1 MPQLLLEIFSEE
13 IPARMQQGAAR
24 DLERM
29 ASERLKA
36 AGLTWEALTTFA
48 GPRRLTLVI
57 EGLPT
62 ATPDRNEE
70 LKGPKTSAPAQALEG
85 FLRKTGLT
93 QDQLTERDGVWFAE
107 ISQQGRATTEVIADS
122 LEQILRAFPWPKS
135 QRWGSGAFRWVRPIH
150 RIIALFDGAVVPYAL
165 DLGSTVGGEGR
176 KIVASDVTE
185 GHRFMGSGQP
195 FAVKDFADYR
205 ARLEREFVLLDV
217 ADRKLRILEGAKA
230 ACAARGLALVDDDGL
245 LDEVAGLAEWPTP
258 ILGDMDPQ
266 FLSLPPEV
274 VRLSMKVHQK
284 YFAVRDPAKDGLA
297 PNFLVVANVEATDGG
312 AALAAG
318 NSRVLSARLNDARF
332 FWDEDQK
339 VGFDAWLNKLSG
351 VTFHAKLGTM
361 AERVDRIAAL
371 AREIA
376 PLVGA
381 DPDQAEFAARLAKAD
396 LASGM
401 VGEFPELQGIMGGYY
416 VAALKPFPLDGGRV
430 GMGVAP
436 SAGEGSGADTNAA
449 AVTLTPNPSPI
460 KGEGSLRA
468 LADAVRDHY
477 KPQGPADTVP
487 TAPLTVAVALA
498 DKLDTL
504 VGFFAIDEK
513 PTGSKDPYALRR
525 AALGVIRLVLENGV
539 RIKLHDVIQTIGLAQ
554 LFDLSD
560 GFIDAFNDR
569 LNSHIDDRI
578 ENALPH
584 LTGNVSWTFL
594 NTAGSL
600 SDLCQSSGPF
610 WVLEDESPEFASSF
624 QTLRQRLEQLDTR
637 LAAADFNGAFEVAK
651 HTIAGDD
658 VEHLWLRASAFELSS
673 EVLAF
678 FADRLTV
685 LLRDQGQRHDLVAAV
700 FALGDDDLVRIVRR
714 VEALAAFLAT
724 DDGANLLT
732 GYKRASNIL
741 KAEEKKGPLPTGMV
755 QTGLPDQLA
764 EETALAFAAAAAQVA
779 VDAALE
785 AEDFAAAMRALA
797 ALRAPVDAFFDKVM
811 VNSDVPAEREN
822 RLKLLGQIRAVMGR
836 VADFGQIAG

>member
-29 ASERLKA
+29 VSERLKA
-36 AGLTWEALTTFA
+36 AGLTWDALNVFA

-57 EGLPT
+57 DGLPV
-62 ATPDRNEE
+62 AAEDRNEE
-70 LKGPKTSAPAQALEG
+70 VKGPKTSAPAQALEG

-93 QDQLTERDGVWFAE
+93 QDQLVERDGVWFAE
-107 ISQQGRATTEVIADS
+107 ISSKGRQTTEVFAEAVDHIVRS
-122 LEQILRAFPWPKS
+122 FPWPKS
-135 QRWGSGAFRWVRPIH
+135 MRWGTGSLRWVRPIK
-150 RIIALFDGAVVPYAL
+150 RIIALFDGAVVPFEI
-165 DLGSTVGGEGR
+165 DGIQSG
-176 KIVASDVTE
+176 DVTE
-185 GHRFMGSGQP
+185 GHRFLGSGKP
-195 FAVKDFADYR
+195 FAVKNFADYR
-205 ARLEREFVLLDV
+205 AKLERDFVLLDV
-217 ADRKLRILEGAKA
+217 ADRKLRILEAAKA
-230 ACAARGLALVDDDGL
+230 ACAARGLVLVDDDGL

-297 PNFLVVANVEATDGG
+297 PNFLVVVNVEATDGG
-312 AALAAG
+312 KALAAG

-339 VGFDAWLNKLSG
+339 VGFDAWNDKLKG
-351 VTFHAKLGTM
+351 VTFHAKLGTL

-381 DPDQAEFAARLAKAD
+381 DADQAEQAARLSKAD

-401 VGEFPELQGIMGGYY
+401 VSEFPELQGIMGGYY
-416 VAALKPFPLDGGRV
+416 ARL
-430 GMGVAP
+430 
-436 SAGEGSGADTNAA
+436 AGYPD
-449 AVTLTPNPSPI
+449 AV
-460 KGEGSLRA
+460 
-468 LADAVRDHY
+468 ADAVRDHY
-477 KPQGPADTVP
+477 KPQGPGDSVP
-487 TAPLTVAVALA
+487 TAPVTVAVAIA
-498 DKLDTL
+498 EKLDTL

-513 PTGSKDPYALRR
+513 PTGSRDPYALRR

-539 RIKLHDVIQTIGLAQ
+539 RMHLGRMFEVVGLAQ

-560 GFIDAFNDR
+560 SFINEFADQQSSR
-569 LNSHIDDRI
+569 QDDRI
-578 ENALPH
+578 ENALPYVQR
-584 LTGNVSWTFL
+584 NVSWHYL
-594 NTAGSL
+594 NAGGLMDRLASA
-600 SDLCQSSGPF
+600 SGPS
-610 WVLEDESPEFASSF
+610 WILADESAEFADD
-624 QTLRQRLEQLDTR
+624 LRELRNRLSYLSNR
-637 LAAADFNGAFEVAK
+637 LAAADFNGAFEVA
-651 HTIAGDD
+651 HGARIAED
-658 VEHLWLRASAFELSS
+658 VEGSWLRVGAFELGHSG
-673 EVLAF
+673 VGF

-724 DDGANLLT
+724 DDGANLLA

-741 KAEEKKGPLPTGMV
+741 KAEEKKGPLPEGAV
-755 QTGLPDQLA
+755 ATGLANQPA
-764 EETALAFAAAAAQVA
+764 EETALAFAAAAAATA

-785 AEDFAAAMRALA
+785 TEDFAAAMTALA
-797 ALRAPVDAFFDKVM
+797 RLRGPVDAFFTGVM
-811 VNSDVPAEREN
+811 VNSDVAEEREN
-822 RLKLLGQIRAVMGR
+822 RLKLLGQVRGVMGR

>member
-29 ASERLKA
+29 ASDRLKA
-36 AGLTWEALTTFA
+36 AGLTWDALNVFA

-57 EGLPT
+57 DGLPT
-62 ATPDRNEE
+62 AAEDRNEE
-70 LKGPKTSAPAQALEG
+70 VKGPKTSAPAQALEG

-93 QDQLTERDGVWFAE
+93 QDQLVERDGVWFAE
-107 ISQQGRATTEVIADS
+107 ISSKGRQTTEVFAEAVD
-122 LEQILRAFPWPKS
+122 QIVRSFPWPKS
-135 QRWGSGAFRWVRPIH
+135 MRWGTGTLRWVRPIK
-150 RIIALFDGAVVPYAL
+150 RIIALFDGAVVPFEI
-165 DLGSTVGGEGR
+165 DGIHSG
-176 KIVASDVTE
+176 DVTE
-185 GHRFMGSGQP
+185 GHRFLGSGKP
-195 FAVKDFADYR
+195 FTVKDFADYR
-205 ARLEREFVLLDV
+205 AKLERDFVLLDV
-217 ADRKLRILEGAKA
+217 ADRRLRILEAAKA
-230 ACAARGLALVDDDGL
+230 ACAARGLVLVDDDGL

-312 AALAAG
+312 KALAAG

-339 VGFDAWLNKLSG
+339 VGFDAWNDKLKG
-351 VTFHAKLGTM
+351 VTFHAKLGTL

-381 DPDQAEFAARLAKAD
+381 DADQAEQAARLSKAD

-401 VGEFPELQGIMGGYY
+401 VSEFPELQGVMGGYY
-416 VAALKPFPLDGGRV
+416 ARL
-430 GMGVAP
+430 
-436 SAGEGSGADTNAA
+436 AGYPD
-449 AVTLTPNPSPI
+449 AV
-460 KGEGSLRA
+460 
-468 LADAVRDHY
+468 ADAVRDHY
-477 KPQGPADTVP
+477 KPQGPGDSVP
-487 TAPLTVAVALA
+487 TAPVTVAVAIA
-498 DKLDTL
+498 EKLDTL

-513 PTGSKDPYALRR
+513 PTGSRDPYALRR
-525 AALGVIRLVLENGV
+525 AALGVIRLVLENSA
-539 RIKLHDVIQTIGLAQ
+539 RIGLRR
-554 LFDLSD
+554 
-560 GFIDAFNDR
+560 DAF
-569 LNSHIDDRI
+569 SAAMA
-578 ENALPH
+578 ALEK
-584 LTGNVSWTFL
+584 GNVQRAVDKL
-594 NTAGSL
+594 SL
-600 SDLCQSSGPF
+600 
-610 WVLEDESPEFASSF
+610 E
-624 QTLRQRLEQLDTR
+624 T
-637 LAAADFNGAFEVAK
+637 
-651 HTIAGDD
+651 
-658 VEHLWLRASAFELSS
+658 ELS
-673 EVLAF
+673 AF

-724 DDGANLLT
+724 DDGANLLA

-741 KAEEKKGPLPTGMV
+741 KAEEKKGPLPQGMV
-755 QTGLPDQLA
+755 NTGLPNQPA
-764 EETALAFAAAAAQVA
+764 EETTLAFAAAAAATA

-785 AEDFAAAMRALA
+785 TEDFAAAMTALA
-797 ALRAPVDAFFDKVM
+797 ALRGPVDAFFTGVM
-811 VNSDVPAEREN
+811 VNSDVEAEREN
-822 RLKLLGQIRAVMGR
+822 RLKLLGQVRGVMGR

>member
-1 MPQLLLEIFSEE
+1 MTEFNRMPQLLLEIFSEE

-29 ASERLKA
+29 VSERLKA
-36 AGLTWEALTTFA
+36 AGLTWEALNVFA

-57 EGLPT
+57 DGLPV
-62 ATPDRNEE
+62 AAEDRNEE
-70 LKGPKTSAPAQALEG
+70 VKGPKTSAPAQALEG

-93 QDQLTERDGVWFAE
+93 QDQLVERDGVWFAE
-107 ISQQGRATTEVIADS
+107 ISSKGRQTTEVFAEAVD
-122 LEQILRAFPWPKS
+122 QIVRSFPWPKS
-135 QRWGSGAFRWVRPIH
+135 MRWGTGSLRWVRPIK
-150 RIIALFDGAVVPYAL
+150 RIIALFDGAVVPFEI
-165 DLGSTVGGEGR
+165 DGIPSG
-176 KIVASDVTE
+176 DVTE
-185 GHRFMGSGQP
+185 GHRFLGSGKP

-205 ARLEREFVLLDV
+205 AKLERDFVLIDV
-217 ADRKLRILEGAKA
+217 ADRKLRILEAAKA

-284 YFAVRDPAKDGLA
+284 YFAVRDPSKDGLA

-312 AALAAG
+312 KALAAG

-339 VGFDAWLNKLSG
+339 VGFDAWNDKLKG
-351 VTFHAKLGTM
+351 VTFHAKLGTL
-361 AERVDRIAAL
+361 AERVDRIAEL

-381 DPDQAEFAARLAKAD
+381 DADQAEQAARLSKAD

-401 VGEFPELQGIMGGYY
+401 VSEFPELQGVMGGYY
-416 VAALKPFPLDGGRV
+416 ARL
-430 GMGVAP
+430 
-436 SAGEGSGADTNAA
+436 AGYPD
-449 AVTLTPNPSPI
+449 AV
-460 KGEGSLRA
+460 
-468 LADAVRDHY
+468 ADAVRDHY
-477 KPQGPADTVP
+477 KPQGPGDTVP
-487 TAPLTVAVALA
+487 TAPVTVAVAIA
-498 DKLDTL
+498 EKLDTL

-513 PTGSKDPYALRR
+513 PTGSRDPYALRR
-525 AALGVIRLVLENGV
+525 AALGVIRLVLESGA
-539 RIKLHDVIQTIGLAQ
+539 RIGLR
-554 LFDLSD
+554 
-560 GFIDAFNDR
+560 GDAF
-569 LNSHIDDRI
+569 SAAMA
-578 ENALPH
+578 ALEK
-584 LTGNVSWTFL
+584 GNV
-594 NTAGSL
+594 
-600 SDLCQSSGPF
+600 
-610 WVLEDESPEFASSF
+610 
-624 QTLRQRLEQLDTR
+624 QRAVDK
-637 LAAADFNGAFEVAK
+637 LA
-651 HTIAGDD
+651 
-658 VEHLWLRASAFELSS
+658 VETELS
-673 EVLAF
+673 AF

-724 DDGANLLT
+724 DDGANLLA

-741 KAEEKKGPLPTGMV
+741 KAEEKKGPLPEGAV
-755 QTGLPDQLA
+755 ATGLANQPA
-764 EETALAFAAAAAQVA
+764 EETALAFAAAAAASA

-785 AEDFAAAMRALA
+785 TEDFAAAMTALA
-797 ALRAPVDAFFDKVM
+797 RLRGPVDAFFTGVM
-811 VNSDVPAEREN
+811 VNSGVAEEREN
-822 RLKLLGQIRAVMGR
+822 RLKLLGQVRGVMGR

>member
-29 ASERLKA
+29 ASDRLKA
-36 AGLTWEALTTFA
+36 AGLTWDALNVFA

-57 EGLPT
+57 DGLPS
-62 ATPDRNEE
+62 AAEDRNEE
-70 LKGPKTSAPAQALEG
+70 VKGPKTSAPAQALEG

-93 QDQLTERDGVWFAE
+93 QDQLVERDGVWFAE
-107 ISQQGRATTEVIADS
+107 ISSKGRQTTEVFAEAVD
-122 LEQILRAFPWPKS
+122 QIVRSFPWPKS
-135 QRWGSGAFRWVRPIH
+135 MRWGTGTLRWVRPIK
-150 RIIALFDGAVVPYAL
+150 RIIALFDGAVVPFEI
-165 DLGSTVGGEGR
+165 DGIHSG
-176 KIVASDVTE
+176 DVTE
-185 GHRFMGSGQP
+185 GHRFLGSGKP

-205 ARLEREFVLLDV
+205 AKLERDFVLLDV
-217 ADRKLRILEGAKA
+217 ADRKLRILEAAKA
-230 ACAARGLALVDDDGL
+230 ACAARGLVLVDDDGL

-312 AALAAG
+312 QALAAG

-339 VGFDAWLNKLSG
+339 VGFDAWNDKLKG
-351 VTFHAKLGTM
+351 VTFHAKLGTL

-381 DPDQAEFAARLAKAD
+381 DADQAEQAARLSKAD

-401 VGEFPELQGIMGGYY
+401 VSEFPELQGIMGGYY
-416 VAALKPFPLDGGRV
+416 ARL
-430 GMGVAP
+430 
-436 SAGEGSGADTNAA
+436 AGYPD
-449 AVTLTPNPSPI
+449 AV
-460 KGEGSLRA
+460 
-468 LADAVRDHY
+468 ADAVRDHY
-477 KPQGPADTVP
+477 KPQGPGDSVP
-487 TAPLTVAVALA
+487 TAPVTVAVAIA
-498 DKLDTL
+498 EKLDTL

-513 PTGSKDPYALRR
+513 PTGSRDPYALRR

-539 RIKLHDVIQTIGLAQ
+539 RASLAQ
-554 LFDLSD
+554 VTNDAMKSLVVVSQAPEGNWRYGFGPVAKGHADDLEAARQALTSV
-560 GFIDAFNDR
+560 IDAE
-569 LNSHIDDRI
+569 SID
-578 ENALPH
+578 L
-584 LTGNVSWTFL
+584 
-594 NTAGSL
+594 
-600 SDLCQSSGPF
+600 
-610 WVLEDESPEFASSF
+610 
-624 QTLRQRLEQLDTR
+624 
-637 LAAADFNGAFEVAK
+637 
-651 HTIAGDD
+651 
-658 VEHLWLRASAFELSS
+658 
-673 EVLAF
+673 LAF

-724 DDGANLLT
+724 DDGANLLA

-741 KAEEKKGPLPTGMV
+741 KAEEKKGPLPEGAV
-755 QTGLPDQLA
+755 ATGLADQPA
-764 EETALAFAAAAAQVA
+764 EETALAFAAAAAASA

-785 AEDFAAAMRALA
+785 TEDFAAAMTALA
-797 ALRAPVDAFFDKVM
+797 ALRGPVDAFFTGVM
-811 VNSDVPAEREN
+811 VNSDVAEERDN
-822 RLKLLGQIRAVMGR
+822 RLKLLGQVRGVMGR